1 MSAYVRPMRR
11 EDTEQAAGID
21 REAFPSEWPPPNFKS
36 ELQNRLAH
44 YLVACDAEK
53 PADEPELNELP
64 RKGSAR
70 LTHQVKRLFGL
81 SNLFGKEPST
91 LPEQHILGFAGFW
104 IMADEAHITTIASRK
119 AYRRQGIGELLL
131 LSIIERASKLRA
143 HIVTLEVRAS
153 NIAAQSL
160 YYKYGF
166 DQVGVRR
173 GYYMDNKE
181 DAIIMSTKDIS
192 SSPFQE
198 RLRRLKQAHS
208 NKWGTVNS
216 QDGNQRAA

>member
-1 MSAYVRPMRR
+1 MFAYVRPMQR
-11 EDTEQAAGID
+11 EDTEQVAGID

-44 YLVACDAEK
+44 YVVACDAEK
-53 PADEPELNELP
+53 PADDPEVEEPP

-70 LTHQVKRLFGL
+70 LTYRVKRLFGL
-81 SNLFGKEPST
+81 SNFFGKKPST
-91 LPEQHILGFAGFW
+91 LPEQHIVGFAGFW

-131 LSIIERASKLRA
+131 LSIIDRAVKLRA
-143 HIVTLEVRAS
+143 RIITLEVRAS
-153 NIAAQSL
+153 NIVAQSL

-166 DQVGVRR
+166 NQVGLRR

-181 DAIIMSTKDIS
+181 DAIIMSTEDTS
-192 SSPFQE
+192 STPFKE
-198 RLRRLKQAHS
+198 RLRQLKQAHS
-208 NKWGTVNS
+208 DKWGTSNYR
-216 QDGNQRAA
+216 DGN

>member
-1 MSAYVRPMRR
+1 VSAYVRPMRR

-53 PADEPELNELP
+53 PADEPEAKDPP
-64 RKGSAR
+64 RKGFTR
-70 LTHQVKRLFGL
+70 LIHRMKRLFGL
-81 SNLFGKEPST
+81 NNLFGNETST
-91 LPEQHILGFAGFW
+91 SREQHIVGFAGFW

-119 AYRRQGIGELLL
+119 AYRRHGIGELLL
-131 LSIIERASKLRA
+131 LSIIDRAAKLRA
-143 HIVTLEVRAS
+143 RIVTLEVRAS
-153 NIAAQSL
+153 NIVAQSL

-166 DQVGVRR
+166 NQVGLRR

-181 DAIIMSTKDIS
+181 DAIIMSTEDIS
-192 SSPFQE
+192 SAPFQE
-198 RLRRLKQAHS
+198 RIRELKQAHS
-208 NKWGTVNS
+208 NKWGTS
-216 QDGNQRAA
+216 DDGEED